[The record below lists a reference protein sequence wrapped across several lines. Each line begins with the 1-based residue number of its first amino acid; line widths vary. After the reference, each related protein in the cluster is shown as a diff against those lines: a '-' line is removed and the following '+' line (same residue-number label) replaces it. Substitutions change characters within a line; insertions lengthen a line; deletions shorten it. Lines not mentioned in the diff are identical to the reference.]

1 MQTSVAVYPDDMLSQ
16 QSYGLD
22 DIELPPNPGDLS
34 LTVQGVTIL
43 YPGVRGFLPKVF
55 YARQSLVVSGVIA
68 YERVGQ
74 PPNALFFR
82 SDYPQG
88 PFVRVV
94 SQALPLPLTGGGAFT
109 IPITKTFYPNLF
121 PGYFLF
127 AIRNPKNNA
136 QPIYVVI
143 TGAVVDGLTMP
154 LGTWAT
160 VSAEPDT
167 QSLEGRAGTVVLPG

>member
-1 MQTSVAVYPDDMLSQ
+1 MTTSTAVSPNDLLSQ
-16 QSYGLD
+16 PNYALD

-34 LTVQGVTIL
+34 LTFQGVTVL
-43 YPGVRGFLPKVF
+43 YPSVRGFLPRVF
-55 YARQSLVVSGVIA
+55 YARQSLAVSGVIA
-68 YERVGQ
+68 YDRVGQ

-109 IPITKTFYPNLF
+109 IQINNYLYPTLF

-127 AIRNPKNNA
+127 AIRNPKNNT
-136 QPIYVVI
+136 QPIFVVI
-143 TGAVVDGLTMP
+143 TGAVVDGISMP

-160 VSAEPDT
+160 VSAET
-167 QSLEGRAGTVVLPG
+167 EHASLEGRAATAVLPG